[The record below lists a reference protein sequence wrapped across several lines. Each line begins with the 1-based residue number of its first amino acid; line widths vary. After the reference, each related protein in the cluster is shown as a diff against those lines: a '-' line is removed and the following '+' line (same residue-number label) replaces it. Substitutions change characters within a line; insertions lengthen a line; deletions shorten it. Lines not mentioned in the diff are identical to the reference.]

1 MESNPVDL
9 YKHYKGGIYKIL
21 HYGTHTETG
30 ERMVVYKQPNG
41 ASIWVRPASMFFENV
56 LVDGISQPRFKL
68 IVDDSTI

>member
-41 ASIWVRPASMFFENV
+41 ASIWVRPASMFF
-56 LVDGISQPRFKL
+56 
-68 IVDDSTI
+68 